1 MFAEADLQPLSGLSH
16 LLFCERRWALIH
28 LERLWAEN
36 QFTAEGKVMHEKV
49 DEGPSGLREG
59 IRIARAL
66 PLRSLRLGLT
76 GRADVVEFPAPPEPP
91 FPVEYKRGK
100 PKPDQSDEVQLCAQA
115 LCLEEMLD
123 MTVPR
128 GALFYGL
135 PRRRTLVE
143 FRPQLRSIV
152 EQAAAR
158 IHELVRSGV
167 TPPGHYEKK
176 CRGCSL
182 FDICLPQ
189 AIRAGR
195 SAAEY
200 LEKSRRAAASLGD
213 S

>member
-1 MFAEADLQPLSGLSH
+1 
-16 LLFCERRWALIH
+16 
-28 LERLWAEN
+28 
-36 QFTAEGKVMHEKV
+36 
-49 DEGPSGLREG
+49 
-59 IRIARAL
+59 
-66 PLRSLRLGLT
+66 
-76 GRADVVEFPAPPEPP
+76 
-91 FPVEYKRGK
+91 
-100 PKPDQSDEVQLCAQA
+100 
-115 LCLEEMLD
+115 MLD

-143 FRPQLRSIV
+143 FTPQLRSIV

>member
-28 LERLWAEN
+28 LERLWEEN
-36 QFTAEGKVMHEKV
+36 QFTAEGKIMHQKV

-59 IRIARAL
+59 VRIARAL

-76 GRADVVEFPAPPEPP
+76 GRADVVEFPPPPEPP

-100 PKPDQSDEVQLCAQA
+100 PKPDESDEVQLCAQA

-123 MTVPR
+123 VEVPR

-135 PRRRTLVE
+135 PRRRTIVE
-143 FRPQLRSIV
+143 FTPHLRSVV

-158 IHELVRSGV
+158 IHGLVRSGA
-167 TPPGHYEKK
+167 TPPGRFEKK

-182 FDICLPQ
+182 ADVCLPE
-189 AIRAGR
+189 AIRSGR
-195 SAAEY
+195 SAAEW
-200 LEKSRRAAASLGD
+200 LEMSRRAAAAPGD

>member
-1 MFAEADLQPLSGLSH
+1 MFAEEDLQPLSGLSQ

-28 LERLWAEN
+28 LERLWADN
-36 QFTAEGKVMHEKV
+36 LFTVEGTVMHENV

-59 IRIARAL
+59 VRIARAL

-76 GRADVVEFPAPPEPP
+76 GRADVVEFPPSPEPP

-100 PKPDQSDEVQLCAQA
+100 PKLDPSDEAQLCAQA
-115 LCLEEMLD
+115 MCLEEMLAV
-123 MTVPR
+123 TVPR
-128 GALFYGL
+128 GALFYGQ
-135 PRRRTLVE
+135 PRRRTVIE
-143 FRPQLRSIV
+143 FTPRLRSVV

-158 IHELVRSGV
+158 IHQLSRSGT
-167 TPPGHYEKK
+167 TPSGKYEKK

-182 FDICLPQ
+182 FDLCMPR

-195 SAAEY
+195 SAAEW
-200 LEKSRRAAASLGD
+200 LDRTRRDVTSADD